1 MAKWVVRP
9 GLSARPRRLDPR
21 NPFLFFGELV
31 TYRAP
36 TEDIRFVIKE
46 LADLDGV
53 LALPGF
59 EEVSEDLVDAVL
71 EENARFVEQ
80 AIAPLNQSGDR
91 TPAQWNDGSVTTSP
105 GFKKAFD
112 EFAKGGWQGLQ
123 HDEQWGG
130 QGLPKLV
137 GAPASENINAANL
150 AFSLCPLLTDGVI
163 EALAAVGTEAQ
174 QARFIP
180 AMLEGRWTGTMNLTE
195 PQAGSDLALVATRAV
210 PQDDGTYRLFGQKIF
225 ITYGEHDL
233 AENIVHL
240 VLARTPNA
248 PKGVKGI
255 SLFIVPKVL
264 VNDDGSLGARNDV
277 WCASLE
283 HKLGIHGSPTAVL
296 LYGSGKGEAGEG
308 AVGYLVGE
316 ENRGLE
322 YMFIMMN
329 AARYSVGVQ
338 GIALSERALQ
348 QASAYA
354 QERLQGQALEGSAGP
369 VPIANH
375 PDVQRMLCTM
385 RGLTEGARA
394 LAYVAAA
401 AFDKSRHHPDAQER
415 AANKALYEYLVPIIK
430 SYGTESSVEVASLGV
445 QVHGGMGF
453 IEETGA
459 AQYYRDARILPIY
472 EGTTAIQANDFVGRK
487 TLRDGGTVAANLAK
501 QMRHTVAA
509 LEQKAAGKGPHA
521 EGLGLIARR
530 LAAAVD
536 AYERANEFVL
546 ANAND
551 TPRAVFLGSVPFLM
565 LAGVVLTGW
574 EMARAALASDER
586 AAQSPDGFYARKL
599 ATSVFYAAHVLPRAE
614 SLSVAVL
621 EGGIASRYAGNA
633 VTS

>member
-1 MAKWVVRP
+1 M
-9 GLSARPRRLDPR
+9 
-21 NPFLFFGELV
+21 

-36 TEDIRFVIKE
+36 TQDIRFTIKE

-59 EEVSEDLVDAVL
+59 EEVTEDLVDAVL

-80 AIAPLNQSGDR
+80 AIAPLNRQGD
-91 TPAQWNDGSVTTSP
+91 TSPAKWSDGNVTTSP
-105 GFKKAFD
+105 GFKQAFH
-112 EFAKGGWQGLQ
+112 EFAQGGWQGLQ
-123 HDEQWGG
+123 HEQEWGG

-163 EALAAVGTEAQ
+163 EALTTVGSHKQ
-174 QARFIP
+174 QSIFIP
-180 AMLEGRWTGTMNLTE
+180 PMLEGRWTGTMNLTE
-195 PQAGSDLALVATRAV
+195 PQAGSDLAQISTRAIK
-210 PQDDGTYRLFGQKIF
+210 QDDGSYRLSGQKIF
-225 ITYGEHDL
+225 ITYGEHDM

-240 VLARTPNA
+240 VLARTPDA

-255 SLFIVPKVL
+255 SLFIVPKYL
-264 VNDDGSLGARNDV
+264 VGDDGSLGKRNDV

-329 AARYSVGVQ
+329 AARYAVGIQ

-348 QASAYA
+348 HATAYA
-354 QERLQGQALEGSAGP
+354 QDRLQGQALEGSDGP
-369 VPIANH
+369 VAISNH
-375 PDVQRMLCTM
+375 PDVQRMLLTM
-385 RGLTEGARA
+385 KALTEGARA

-401 AFDKSRHHPDAQER
+401 ACDKSRRHADPAER
-415 AANKALYEYLVPIIK
+415 ARNKALYEYYVPVVK
-430 SYGTESSVEVASLGV
+430 GFSTETSVEVASLGV

-487 TLRDGGTVAANLAK
+487 LLRDGGAVAKALAQEMRATV
-501 QMRHTVAA
+501 QQ
-509 LEQKAAGKGPHA
+509 LEQAATKGGVDA
-521 EGLGLIARR
+521 DGLALMAQR
-530 LAAAVD
+530 LGQAVT
-536 AYERANEFVL
+536 AYERAGGFML
-546 ANAND
+546 ANARD
-551 TPRAVFLGSVPFLM
+551 ALRAVFLGSVPYLM
-565 LAGVVLTGW
+565 LAGVVHAGW
-574 EMARAALASDER
+574 QMARAALACQEHGV
-586 AAQSPDGFYARKL
+586 AGT
-599 ATSVFYAAHVLPRAE
+599 ATDFHSQKFATAVFYAAHILPRAE
-614 SLSVAVL
+614 SLSAAIL
-621 EGGIASRYAGNA
+621 EGVVANRYASTA
-633 VTS
+633 IRT